1 MNLKIKEKKELITYL
16 HIETQC
22 RPINTNRADHQLTPH
37 VESTPKSAAKNHRP
51 TIRTNHAN
59 HFGPGGHTIAFF
71 AI

>member
-1 MNLKIKEKKELITYL
+1 MKEKKELITYL

-22 RPINTNRADHQLTPH
+22 RPASTNNADHQLIPN
-37 VESTPKSAAKNHRP
+37 VKSIPKSLAKNARP